1 MNQISFYKLYKGL
14 NNNMSNNC
22 NKEAHNK
29 NFENYC
35 HKQEKTSN
43 TIKSLYIAFAI
54 NMLLTLVEIISGIW
68 ADSIALIGDGL
79 HNTSDAFSILIAII
93 AFKIGTKKASE
104 KYSFGFK
111 RAETIGGL
119 VNLILL
125 FISGMYLFFEGISR
139 IITPQSID
147 GKIIIYVS
155 VLALIIDTA
164 TAKLTHTHSHGNM
177 NIKMLFIHN
186 LADALG
192 SVGVIIS
199 GLCVVL
205 FGWNFVDGIIA
216 LLIAIYMITQSIF
229 NFPYIVNIL
238 MNSTPNNISTNEI
251 QNKILSIKGVSDI
264 HHVHL
269 WNVNEKDVSFECH
282 IIGKNREGLLEDIQ
296 NVLKNDFNIVHS
308 NIQIEAK
315 CNSKECKL

>member
-1 MNQISFYKLYKGL
+1 MSQVSFYKLFRGL
-14 NNNMSNNC
+14 NNNMSNNY
-22 NKEAHNK
+22 NKEEQEQCCEHC
-29 NFENYC
+29 C
-35 HKQEKTSN
+35 HKHEITSS

-54 NMLLTLVEIISGIW
+54 NMLLTIVEIVSGIL
-68 ADSIALIGDGL
+68 ADSIALVGDGL

-125 FISGMYLFFEGISR
+125 FISGVYLFFEGVSR
-139 IITPQSID
+139 IIKPELID

-199 GLCVVL
+199 GLCIIL
-205 FGWNFVDGIIA
+205 FGWNFVDGLIA
-216 LLIAIYMITQSIF
+216 LLIAIYMITQSVF
-229 NFPYIVNIL
+229 NFSSIVNIL
-238 MNSTPNNISTNEI
+238 MNSTPDNISADSI
-251 QNKILSIKGVSDI
+251 QEKLLSIKGVCDV
-264 HHVHL
+264 HHIHL
-269 WNVNEKDVSFECH
+269 WNINEKDISFECH

-308 NIQIEAK
+308 NIQIESK
-315 CNSKECKL
+315 CYNKECKL